1 MGLPLDSE
9 AELGSSDLAVQSELE
24 EVEDSEQ
31 DNEPATANTSQVS
44 LLAATLRHQEKP
56 HLKILYNSAL
66 SCRILHK
73 NAKTDRIMQM
83 FQIFQIFQITS
94 LHQNGL
100 ENFPNFSEF
109 FQNLASF

>member
-1 MGLPLDSE
+1 MPLNAVNGE
-9 AELGSSDLAVQSELE
+9 YFGGRLGPKSVLIYGSRL
-24 EVEDSEQ
+24 
-31 DNEPATANTSQVS
+31 DNSREMMSV
-44 LLAATLRHQEKP
+44 HQEKP

-94 LHQNGL
+94 LHRNSL
-100 ENFPNFSEF
+100 KDFPNFAEYF
-109 FQNLASF
+109 GI